1 MEFNKEVQDGIEKAQ
16 YFVGEGV
23 EQILSGNC
31 DEMHSVSPSPGATA
45 LGKGGTAHAISLD
58 QEQKHRSFL
67 LMFKT
72 VTEAGAL

>member
-45 LGKGGTAHAISLD
+45 LAAFALLAVGRGFETAQQRGIQWLR
-58 QEQKHRSFL
+58 K
-67 LMFKT
+67 
-72 VTEAGAL
+72 